1 MIKINDKYYIKAD
14 DNQYILCEKGTIQD
28 KESKNY
34 GNDTE
39 TILGY
44 YGSLEHALQG
54 LEKIYGRRMIVDK
67 DYTLK
72 QAIDEIRSFNDDLIK
87 TIRGE

>member
-1 MIKINDKYYIKAD
+1 MIKINEKYYIKSD
-14 DNQYILCEKGTIQD
+14 DNQFMLCEKGTIQD

-44 YGSLEHALQG
+44 YGTLEHSLEG
-54 LEKIYGRRMIVDK
+54 LEKINIRRQVNSK
-67 DYTLK
+67 ELTLK
-72 QAIDEIRSFNDDLIK
+72 QAIEEIKKLHNELRNLIK
-87 TIRGE
+87 GE